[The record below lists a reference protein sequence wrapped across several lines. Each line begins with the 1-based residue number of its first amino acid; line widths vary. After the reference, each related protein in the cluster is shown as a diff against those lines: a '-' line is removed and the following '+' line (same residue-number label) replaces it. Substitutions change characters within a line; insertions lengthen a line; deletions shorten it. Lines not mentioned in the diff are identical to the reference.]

1 MEIAFGLALLA
12 AIYFY
17 YGRYKKT
24 QAARLVDQLNRE
36 IEESDKRIAS
46 LMAEEVAR
54 DLAAGMT
61 IEESADKNAPLYQA
75 MQNRNNI

>member
-17 YGRYKKT
+17 DRYKKA
-24 QAARLVDQLNRE
+24 QAARLIDQLNQE
-36 IEESDKRIAS
+36 IEDSDKRIAA
-46 LMAEEVAR
+46 LIAEEVAR